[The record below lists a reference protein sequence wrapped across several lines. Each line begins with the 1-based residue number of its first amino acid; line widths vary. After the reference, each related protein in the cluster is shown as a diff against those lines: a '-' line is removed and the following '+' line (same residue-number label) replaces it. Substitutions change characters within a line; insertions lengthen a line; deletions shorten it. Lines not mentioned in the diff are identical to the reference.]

1 MSHIIRSTI
10 VLILAVILLGQSAIQ
25 PVAAEKTPVGTEAM
39 QQWGPE
45 SIWSVCTED
54 RPHDNSNAV
63 YRICTPPWW
72 WPSNGDLVIWAHG
85 YVDVTRPVEIPEDQ
99 LCLTE
104 DFCIP
109 EIVNFLGYH
118 FATTSYAVNGL
129 AVVPGIQDVIELVD
143 LYTAEFGPPGRVYLV
158 GASEG
163 GLITTL
169 SVEGYPEV
177 FDGGL
182 ALCGPIGDFR
192 RQINYFGDFRVV
204 LDYFYPGLVPGGPTN
219 IPPGLLNVWDK
230 YYPKRVYPEVFDP
243 ANRSELRQLT
253 RVTRIPFDRANPRE
267 TLEESVEDVLW
278 YNVFATNNA
287 SEMLGGQP
295 FGNLNRIYR
304 GSLDDDALNA
314 DVQRI
319 SADPAALAE
328 IEANYQTTGELSNPL
343 VTLHTTLDQQVPYW
357 HERLYLRKAMASGAW
372 PELYAEYP
380 PTERYGHCLFD
391 VADVLGAFGLLVQM
405 VSGQGLDEDLVEEL
419 LSQIGP
425 AGEGVPFHP
434 YR

>member
-1 MSHIIRSTI
+1 MSRTVRPTIILL
-10 VLILAVILLGQSAIQ
+10 VAVVLLGQLSLL
-25 PVAAEKTPVGTEAM
+25 PAAAAR
-39 QQWGPE
+39 GPE
-45 SIWSVCTED
+45 GGPEGLWSVCTED
-54 RPHDNSNAV
+54 RQHNNSDAV

-72 WPSNGDLVIWAHG
+72 WPSNGELVIWAHG
-85 YVDVTRPVEIPEDQ
+85 YVDVTHPIEIPEDQ
-99 LCLTE
+99 LCLSE
-104 DFCIP
+104 GLCIP
-109 EIVNFLGYH
+109 DIVNYLGYD

-143 LYTAEFGPPGRVYLV
+143 LYTAEYGPPGRVYLV

-182 ALCGPIGDFR
+182 ALCGPIGDFG
-192 RQINYFGDFRVV
+192 RQVNYFGDFRAVF
-204 LDYFYPGLVPGGPTN
+204 DYFYPGLVPGDPTD
-219 IPPGLLNVWDK
+219 IPPELLDIWDT
-230 YYPKRVYPEVFDP
+230 YYPDVVYPEVFDP
-243 ANRSELRQLT
+243 ANRRELMQTR
-253 RVTRIPFDRANPRE
+253 RVTRIPVDRANPRA
-267 TLEESVEDVLW
+267 TLEESVADVLW

-287 SEMLGGQP
+287 SEVLGGQP
-295 FGNLNRIYR
+295 FDNKTRNYR
-304 GSLDDDALNA
+304 GSLDDAALNA
-314 DVQRI
+314 GVQRF

-328 IEANYQTTGELSNPL
+328 IAANYQTTGELANPL

-357 HERLYLRKAMASGAW
+357 HEKLYMRKAVASGAW

-380 PTERYGHCLFD
+380 ATVGYGHCMFD
-391 VADVLGAFGLLVQM
+391 TDDVLGAFDLLVLM

-419 LSQIGP
+419 LGELGP
-425 AGEGVPFHP
+425 AGKGVALHR